1 MTINERFE
9 SIIQSLY
16 SGNKRAFALAI
27 GVNPTVIENVVGKRQ
42 GKPSYDV
49 LEKICANANI
59 SADWLLTGEGNMLKD
74 ALKEDS
80 DTNKTVIEPS
90 SENIQTLQPIDEDMV
105 SIPILDISAAAG
117 TGYYNDSYEEEVDC
131 IRLPENMLERHGKY
145 RCIRIKGES
154 MAPTLLDSSYL
165 IIRQLEPSEWK
176 NIRDGYIYV
185 VSDREGRTFVKRLK
199 NRLERH
205 GFITLMSDNLDKNN
219 YPNFN
224 LEESELLSIHYAEW
238 YLSAKMPDMN
248 AGIYKRVSNL
258 EDKMDDMSTQIN
270 QFMKS
275 INKK

>member
-1 MTINERFE
+1 MSIKERMKKYLEKKGITKYRFYKDIGLSNGFLDKE
-9 SIIQSLY
+9 
-16 SGNKRAFALAI
+16 GAI
-27 GVNPTVIENVVGKRQ
+27 GSNIC
-42 GKPSYDV
+42 
-49 LEKICANANI
+49 EKIYYQYKDINI
-59 SADWLLTGEGNMLKD
+59 VWLLTGEGNMLKD
-74 ALKEDS
+74 TSTKDS
-80 DTNKTVIEPS
+80 NTDKTVIEPS
-90 SENIQTLQPIDEDMV
+90 SENIETLQPIDEDMV

-117 TGYYNDSYEEEVDC
+117 GGYYNDSYEEEVDC

-154 MAPTLLDSSYL
+154 MSPTLQDSSYL
-165 IIRQLEPSEWK
+165 IIRQLEPSEWT

-224 LEESELLSIHYAEW
+224 LEKNELLSIHYAEW
-238 YLSAKMPDMN
+238 YLSAKMPDIN
-248 AGIYKRVSNL
+248 ATYYNRLSTL
-258 EDKMDDMSTQIN
+258 EDKMEGMEAMMGQV
-270 QFMKS
+270 MKA

>member
-1 MTINERFE
+1 
-9 SIIQSLY
+9 
-16 SGNKRAFALAI
+16 
-27 GVNPTVIENVVGKRQ
+27 
-42 GKPSYDV
+42 
-49 LEKICANANI
+49 
-59 SADWLLTGEGNMLKD
+59 MLKTVPG
-74 ALKEDS
+74 ENS
-80 DTNKTVIEPS
+80 NTGKTAIEPS
-90 SENIQTLQPIDEDMV
+90 SENIETLQPIDEDMV

-117 TGYYNDSYEEEVDC
+117 GGYYNDSYEEEVDC

-154 MAPTLLDSSYL
+154 MSPTLQDSSYL
-165 IIRQLEPSEWK
+165 IIRQLEPSEWT

-224 LEESELLSIHYAEW
+224 LEKNELLSIHYAEW

-248 AGIYKRVSNL
+248 SGIYERVSNL
-258 EDKMDDMSTQIN
+258 EDKFENMEAHMD